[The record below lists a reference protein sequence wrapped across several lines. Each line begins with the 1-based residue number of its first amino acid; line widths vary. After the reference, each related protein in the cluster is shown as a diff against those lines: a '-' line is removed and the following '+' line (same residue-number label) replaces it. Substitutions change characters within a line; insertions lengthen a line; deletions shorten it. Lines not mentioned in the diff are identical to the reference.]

1 MPVHASGS
9 DLTADVVVVGGG
21 LVGCAVAFGLV
32 QRGARVVVL
41 DGQDHAFRASRGNF
55 GMVWVQGKGL
65 DFPAYAH
72 LTRQASD
79 RWADFSAL
87 LKDETGI
94 DAAFSRPGG
103 FDFCFT
109 GEELE
114 KKRASLTRLSAQTG
128 GAFRFEILDREGV
141 RHLLPGVGDIAG
153 AAWCR
158 HDGGAHPLNLLHALQ
173 TALEAR
179 GAVLLSGKTVHRIEA
194 QPAGY
199 LVEAEGVRISAGRV
213 LLAAGLANSGL
224 AGMVGLDVP
233 IRPVRGQILVTGRLP
248 PFMPYVSGILRQMPE
263 GTCLIG
269 GTNEEAG
276 YDEGVLTS
284 SVAAISARALRV
296 FPSLAA
302 ASIVR
307 TWGALR
313 IMTPDG
319 LPVYT
324 RSQTFPGVW
333 LVTVHSGVTLAPV
346 HADYLS
352 RAILEDAMPPDLMPF
367 SESRFVSSGSREAH
381 HVHAAR

>member
-1 MPVHASGS
+1 MPGHASVS
-9 DLTADVVVVGGG
+9 DLTADVAVIGGG

-32 QRGARVVVL
+32 KRGARVVVL
-41 DGQDHAFRASRGNF
+41 DGADRAFRASRGNF

-72 LTRQASD
+72 LTRQSSD
-79 RWADFSAL
+79 RWGDFAAS

-103 FDFCFT
+103 FDFCLS
-109 GEELE
+109 EEDLE
-114 KKRASLTRLSAQTG
+114 KKRVALTRLSEQTG
-128 GAFRFEILDREGV
+128 GAFRFEIMNRPEV
-141 RHLLPGVGDIAG
+141 ARLLPGVGDIAG
-153 AAWCR
+153 AAWCP

-179 GAVLLSGKTVHRIEA
+179 GATLLSGKTVHRISA
-194 QPAGY
+194 DATDHII
-199 LVEAEGVRISAGRV
+199 EAEGVRISAGRV
-213 LLAAGLANSGL
+213 LLAAGLANSEL
-224 AGMVGLDVP
+224 AATVGLDVP
-233 IRPVRGQILVTGRLP
+233 IRPVRGQILVTNRLP

-269 GTNEEAG
+269 STTEEAG
-276 YDEGVLTS
+276 YDEGVLTGS
-284 SVAAISARALRV
+284 ITALSARALRV

-302 ASIVR
+302 ANIVR
-307 TWGALR
+307 SWGALR

-324 RSQTFPGVW
+324 RAPDSPGIW

-352 RAILEDAMPPDLMPF
+352 RAILEDTMPPELTPF
-367 SESRFVSSGSREAH
+367 TEKRFAASGKREVQD
-381 HVHAAR
+381 VHASR